1 MKPPKWLER
10 LVWILLPP
18 DYREPVLGDLQERYR
33 SLAHYLL
40 DTVSAVPAAI
50 IGKIRRT
57 TPFPALLREVVLI
70 YASFFAAASVVDL
83 FYGVGTSLQQ
93 IAATTAVGVAGLL
106 AQSLYQPYTGKR
118 LPLGFRTDV
127 LDGLFLALAVAFLVE
142 TRWPH
147 AELYLVGTFLGW
159 ILSAFLVSRL
169 WDWMDSQRGGRFGGA
184 R

>member
-33 SLAHYLL
+33 SPAHYLL
-40 DTVSAVPAAI
+40 DAISAVPAAI

-57 TPFPALLREVVLI
+57 TPFPALLLEVVLV

-83 FYGVGTSLQQ
+83 FSGVGTSLRQ
-93 IAATTAVGVAGLL
+93 IAATAAVAVAGLL

-127 LDGLFLALAVAFLVE
+127 FDGLFLAMAVAFVVQ
-142 TRWPH
+142 TRRPH
-147 AELYLVGTFLGW
+147 PFFYLLGAFLGW
-159 ILSAFLVSRL
+159 VLSAFLVSRL